1 MKKDQSLSFSS
12 ILSQIPRSVLLLA
25 EKQTRVNHY
34 CKVLSGELMFHLL
47 LYGLLKR
54 DKLSQRGLKDI
65 FESQMFRIAL
75 KLKGKKTIS
84 HSSISERLSLMNCD
98 FFKQMYV
105 SIYGIFNSLYSDK
118 EIANLNL
125 QRVDSTLVSDVSG
138 KLKKALTNGNSTFKG
153 KMLKFT
159 VNFNGMFP
167 SYFKAHNQE
176 QYASEV
182 LALSENVMEHFK
194 KEKDHASVYIVDR
207 GQCSAEVFRA
217 MSQEEGLYFVGRLQE
232 NRRIKVLSS
241 QDVSGSEFADG
252 ELLSDQEVQLY
263 KTVDREG
270 KNGKIVRV
278 SVLEDESFRV
288 IRFKPKGKDKAILLV
303 TNTMDLSAQE
313 IADIYRRRW
322 DIEVFFRFIKQ
333 ELNFSHF
340 LSLSENG
347 IEIMLYMTMITA
359 MLVMIYKR
367 ENKLSY
373 TDSIRKINNELEEMI
388 LEMLRIEWLRDEYLR
403 KEKMKRRGYITD
415 E

>member
-1 MKKDQSLSFSS
+1 MKKNQSLSFSS
-12 ILSQIPRSVLLLA
+12 ILSHIPRSVMLLA

-65 FESQMFRIAL
+65 FESQMFRISL
-75 KLKGKKTIS
+75 KLKGKKSIS
-84 HSSISERLSLMNCD
+84 HSSISERLSMMNCD
-98 FFKQMYV
+98 FFKQMYI
-105 SIYGIFNSLYSDK
+105 SIYDIFNSLYSDK
-118 EIANLNL
+118 EIANLSL

-138 KLKKALTNGNSTFKG
+138 KLEKALTNGNSSFKG

-159 VNFNGMFP
+159 INFNGMFP
-167 SYFKAHNQE
+167 SYFKAHNE
-176 QYASEV
+176 ENYASEV
-182 LALSENVMEHFK
+182 LALTENVMDHFK

-207 GQCSAEVFRA
+207 GQCSAESFKA
-217 MSQEEGLYFVGRLQE
+217 MSAEDGLHFVGRLQE

-241 QDVSGSEFADG
+241 QDVLYSEFAEG
-252 ELLSDQEVQLY
+252 ELVSDQEVQLY
-263 KTVDREG
+263 KKVEREG
-270 KNGKIVRV
+270 KNGKIVRDSILV
-278 SVLEDESFRV
+278 DKSFRL
-288 IRFKPKGKDKAILLV
+288 IRFKPKGKGKVILLI
-303 TNTMDLSAQE
+303 TNIMDLSAQE

-367 ENKLSY
+367 ENQLGY
-373 TDSIRKINNELEEMI
+373 RDSIRKINNELEEMI

-403 KEKMKRRGYITD
+403 KEKTKRRGYITD